1 MVRGLLLALCVASVP
16 AAAADKPVVHFA
28 EVGLDQL
35 WVMQLIELDA
45 LVEGPGGEVA
55 LVRTG
60 DLLGKEQARVVKVKG
75 GCVALKVGRSAVTLC
90 ADAPAAPR
98 S

>member
-1 MVRGLLLALCVASVP
+1 MGRGLLLALCLWSVC
-16 AAAADKPVVHFA
+16 AAAAEKPVVHFG
-28 EVGLDQL
+28 EVPLNQL
-35 WVMQLIELDA
+35 LVMQLIEVDA

-60 DLLGKEQARVVKVKG
+60 DLLGREQARVVKVAG
-75 GCVALKVGRSAVTLC
+75 GCLSLKVGRAPLTLC
-90 ADAPAAPR
+90 TDAPAAPR